1 MDELENYKMLFTFAD
16 AQHLY
21 PFLALEK
28 LGKPSVVKVFINATT
43 SVLDQFIWIFASH
56 YVWIPSLDPESL
68 ISCASF
74 YSVDILC
81 KNRQQIK
88 VKRMQQ
94 QGQS

>member
-1 MDELENYKMLFTFAD
+1 MLLTFAD
-16 AQHLY
+16 APHLF
-21 PFLALEK
+21 PVFTLEK
-28 LGKPSVVKVFINATT
+28 LEKPSVVKVFINATS

-74 YSVDILC
+74 YGVDILC